1 MIRTLSIAALLSLGA
16 CAAHRPAQSASA
28 VAVAPEPPRSAWRGR
43 ALPEDAARIDAI
55 EGTWRA
61 ALAEV
66 TRGKRA
72 ALAAEG
78 PLVDGMAA
86 LDHPALP
93 PGAYKCRLLRVG
105 EGAGRGGVTA
115 FPSFFC
121 NIGTGGED
129 GALSFS
135 KQTGS
140 DLPAGWLHADG
151 DHRYVFLGARQAKA
165 GDTSLVYGADRAKDV
180 AGVVER
186 IGPFRWR
193 LTVPSAP
200 AKLDVYELTP
210 VPVEA
215 QPG

>member
-1 MIRTLSIAALLSLGA
+1 MIRTLSFVALLPLAA
-16 CAAHRPAQSASA
+16 CAGNSRPVAAAS
-28 VAVAPEPPRSAWRGR
+28 VVIAPEPAKEGWRGR
-43 ALPEDAARIDAI
+43 VLPEDAARIDAI

-66 TRGKRA
+66 SRGKRA
-72 ALAAEG
+72 VLAAEG
-78 PLVDGMAA
+78 PLVESRAA

-93 PGAYKCRLLRVG
+93 PGAYRCRLVRVG
-105 EGAGRGGVTA
+105 EGAGRGGVTT
-115 FPSFFC
+115 FPPYFC
-121 NIGTGGED
+121 SVGTGGED
-129 GALSFS
+129 GTLSLS

-151 DHRYVFLGARQAKA
+151 DHRYVFLGAKQAKP